1 MAFAGIRSGV
11 LRSVA
16 GVDGLAAAAA
26 ARRTPLL
33 PRVHLAGKGTGRTAT
48 TVVGFFHPRLAAAP
62 PSCKKAE
69 SDPAPSLQDA
79 VGPVAAVD
87 AVLRD
92 PPPPQEPRDKI
103 AAFIEF
109 LKKHSLNLL
118 ILALCLFVG
127 ALAFKGEEKV
137 IVAVTDEEKAIIAVK
152 VCDKANKIYNIL
164 SKIAPIVVD
173 FIRIFGR

>member
-26 ARRTPLL
+26 ARPTPLL
-33 PRVHLAGKGTGRTAT
+33 PRVHLAGDGTGRMAT
-48 TVVGFFHPRLAAAP
+48 TIGFCPRLRAAP

-69 SDPAPSLQDA
+69 ADPAPSLQDA
-79 VGPVAAVD
+79 VVAVD
-87 AVLRD
+87 AVLRA
-92 PPPPQEPRDKI
+92 PPPPQEHGGKM
-103 AAFIEF
+103 AAILEF

-164 SKIAPIVVD
+164 SKLYD
-173 FIRIFGR
+173 